1 MSSAGVIPPTQLT
14 ADLKIVMENNS
25 QYLTEQAMWHCGKVV
40 GHVREEVREKVDHDK
55 IWLLIKNFT
64 KTLLNHFIEKQ
75 SVPKVVGPNIEISI
89 K

>member
-1 MSSAGVIPPTQLT
+1 M
-14 ADLKIVMENNS
+14 K
-25 QYLTEQAMWHCGKVV
+25 
-40 GHVREEVREKVDHDK
+40 EEVREKVDHDK

-89 K
+89 KRSDHQFNSSSSLPPATRLDGLGLVEWELKLLL

>member
-1 MSSAGVIPPTQLT
+1 M
-14 ADLKIVMENNS
+14 MENNFTLKEPELGSSS
-25 QYLTEQAMWHCGKVV
+25 QFSPPARTSNIK
-40 GHVREEVREKVDHDK
+40 EEVREKVDHDK